1 MEKETK
7 RKKQGMRRRQYSS
20 KPDKQVKTA
29 KERIIGLFKQAEEM
43 FDKDEKLADR
53 YVELARKISMRF
65 KVRIP
70 KELKKR
76 FCKHCYSYL
85 VPGRNCRVRTHEGKV
100 VYYCQKCRK
109 CMRFPY
115 KK

>member
-1 MEKETK
+1 MEKKTGK
-7 RKKQGMRRRQYSS
+7 KTRKRQYSS
-20 KPDKQVKTA
+20 KPGKQVKNA
-29 KERIIGLFKQAEEM
+29 KERIAGLFKQAEEV
-43 FDKDEKLADR
+43 FGKDEKLADR

-76 FCKHCYSYL
+76 FCKHCYTYL
-85 VPGRNCRVRTHEGKV
+85 VPGKNCRVRTHEGKV
-100 VYYCQKCRK
+100 VYYCQKCK
-109 CMRFPY
+109 KFMRFPY